1 MGGWK
6 IAKEPNEKKRL
17 SITYHRTKVQ
27 KLDNPKNKKAWKN
40 LNNYIK
46 WKP

>member
-6 IAKEPNEKKRL
+6 ITKEPNEKKRF

-27 KLDNPKNKKAWKN
+27 KLGSPKIKGLKKPNW
-40 LNNYIK
+40 
-46 WKP
+46 

>member
-6 IAKEPNEKKRL
+6 FVKIPNEENKF

-27 KLDNPKNKKAWKN
+27 KLGSPKNKRDEKT
-40 LNNYIK
+40 
-46 WKP
+46 